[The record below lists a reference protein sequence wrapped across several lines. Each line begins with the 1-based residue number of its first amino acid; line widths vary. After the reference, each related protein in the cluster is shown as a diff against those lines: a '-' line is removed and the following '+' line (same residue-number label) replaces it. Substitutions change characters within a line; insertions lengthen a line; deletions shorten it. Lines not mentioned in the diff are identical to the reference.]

1 MAAARAGA
9 RVEVISALADAAE
22 ARLRTEGIQVRNLKG
37 RGEPHA
43 ISVSLSTRRDRAFVT
58 FDGVNEQL
66 EERLLRRFDA
76 ALPRARHL
84 HLALGPRNLGA
95 WARLLAR
102 CRARRIT
109 TSWDFGWHDALPSR
123 RGFRSLLRMLD
134 WVFVNEREACHYAGV
149 RSLTRACQRW
159 PELALRTVI
168 KQGADGALALVGGAV
183 GHVAAPRVRVVDTTG
198 AGDAFNGG
206 FLATLVRGEPIEACL
221 AAGVRI
227 GSESV
232 RAAGGLD
239 ALPPRSEPPR
249 RTPRSRR

>member
-1 MAAARAGA
+1 VAAARAGA
-9 RVEVISALADAAE
+9 RVEVISALADAAQ
-22 ARLRTEGIQVRNLKG
+22 ARLRSEGIQVHNLRR

-58 FDGVNEQL
+58 FDGVNQQL
-66 EERLLRRFDA
+66 EERLLAAFEA

-84 HLALGPRNLGA
+84 HLALGPKNLSA
-95 WARLLAR
+95 WVRLLER

-109 TSWDFGWHDALPSR
+109 TSWDFGWHDALAAR

-149 RSLTRACQRW
+149 RSLRRACRRW
-159 PELALRTVI
+159 PELTRRTVI
-168 KQGADGALALVGGAV
+168 KQGADGALALVAGETL
-183 GHVAAPRVRVVDTTG
+183 HVPAPRVRVADTTG

-206 FLATLVRGEPIEACL
+206 FLAALAGGAPVEVCL

-232 RAAGGLD
+232 RAPGGLD
-239 ALPPRSEPPR
+239 ALPPCSAARLPA
-249 RTPRSRR
+249 PRSRP